1 LTALGDLKDWTS
13 RFRTLDER
21 LLERILAVW
30 PKCLAVLP
38 CQPIEDR
45 ITINLVACLSKDA
58 IVRRICFY
66 IEYQF
71 EPFGTAANGAKFSK
85 GQIDLGVLLDWD
97 RERYLAYE
105 CKRLNV
111 IYNGQR
117 SSLATEY
124 VKEGMMR
131 FLTEQYADG
140 LPIGCMLGFVM
151 DGDIVFAMAQ
161 LNSAIQAHNV
171 PLALV
176 SGPTTAPSIGGIT
189 RFLTEHQR
197 PTHLIE
203 LRHALLPF
211 SEQGV

>member
-1 LTALGDLKDWTS
+1 MVLGDSKDWTS
-13 RFRTLDER
+13 HFRTIDER
-21 LLERILAVW
+21 LLERIFAVW
-30 PKCLAVLP
+30 PKCQAVLP
-38 CQPIEDR
+38 AQPHEDA
-45 ITINLVACLSKDA
+45 ITINLEACLSKDSV
-58 IVRRICFY
+58 VRRMCFY
-66 IEYQF
+66 IEYHF
-71 EPFGTAANGAKFSK
+71 EPYGTSANGAKFSK
-85 GQIDLGVLLDWD
+85 GIIDLGVLLDWD

-131 FLTEQYADG
+131 FMTEQYAEG

-151 DGDIVFAMAQ
+151 DSDIVFAMAQ
-161 LNSAIQAHNV
+161 LNTAIQAHKV

-176 SGPTTAPSIGGIT
+176 SGAASAPSIGGIT
-189 RFLTEHQR
+189 RFLTEHRR

-203 LRHALLPF
+203 LRHALLQF
-211 SEQGV
+211 SGQGI

>member
-1 LTALGDLKDWTS
+1 MVLGDLKDWANQ
-13 RFRTLDER
+13 FRTIDER
-21 LLERILAVW
+21 LLERIFAVW
-30 PKCLAVLP
+30 PKCQAVLP
-38 CQPIEDR
+38 AQPLEDA
-45 ITINLVACLSKDA
+45 ITINLEACLSKDS

-71 EPFGTAANGAKFSK
+71 EPYGTAANGAKFSK
-85 GQIDLGVLLDWD
+85 GIIDLGVLLDWD

-111 IYNGQR
+111 IYNGRR

-131 FLTEQYADG
+131 FITEQYAEG
-140 LPIGCMLGFVM
+140 LPIGSMLGFVM
-151 DGDIVFAMAQ
+151 DGDIVFATAQ
-161 LNSAIQAHNV
+161 LDTAIQTHKA

-176 SGPTTAPSIGGIT
+176 SGPTCAPPLEGIT
-189 RFLTEHQR
+189 RFLTEHKR

-211 SEQGV
+211 SGQGV

>member
-1 LTALGDLKDWTS
+1 LTALGDLKDWSS

-30 PKCLAVLP
+30 PKCRAVLP
-38 CQPIEDR
+38 GQPIEDN
-45 ITINLVACLSKDA
+45 ITINLVAYLSKDA
-58 IVRRICFY
+58 VVRRICFY

-71 EPFGTAANGAKFSK
+71 EPFGTAATGAKFSK
-85 GQIDLGVLLDWD
+85 GKIDLGVLLDWD

-131 FLTEQYADG
+131 FLTERYAEG

-161 LNSAIQAHNV
+161 LNTAIQTHGAL
-171 PLALV
+171 LALV
-176 SGPTTAPSIGGIT
+176 SGPTGAPSIGGVT
-189 RFLTEHQR
+189 RFLTGHKRQTR
-197 PTHLIE
+197 LIE

-211 SEQGV
+211 SGQGV